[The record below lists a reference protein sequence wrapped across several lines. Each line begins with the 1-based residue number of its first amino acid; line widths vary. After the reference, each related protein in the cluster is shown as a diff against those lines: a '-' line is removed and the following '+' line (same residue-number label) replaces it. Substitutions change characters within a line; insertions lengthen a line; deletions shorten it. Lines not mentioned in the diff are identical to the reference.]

1 MCFHSQQTKKAVILE
16 KRYNVKIE
24 NAKLF
29 LENAIYNGFTY
40 RKCPVVSSENTK
52 LIKHYQWGLIPF
64 WAKDD
69 SIKAYTLNA
78 KIETIK
84 EKPSFKGCIKNR
96 CLVIVDGFYEWQW
109 LDPKGKKKQKFL
121 ITFPQEELFSL
132 GGIWSEWVDKS
143 TGEIIKSYS
152 IVTTEANDFMAEI
165 HNNKKRMPVILKP
178 KQEENWLAGEEI
190 NDFKKCNVDLKA
202 VVKI

>member
-1 MCFHSQQTKKAVILE
+1 M
-16 KRYNVKIE
+16 
-24 NAKLF
+24 
-29 LENAIYNGFTY
+29 ENAIYNGFTY
-40 RKCPVVSSENTK
+40 PKCPVVSSENTK

-109 LDPKGKKKQKFL
+109 LDPKGKKNK
-121 ITFPQEELFSL
+121 
-132 GGIWSEWVDKS
+132 
-143 TGEIIKSYS
+143 IIEK
-152 IVTTEANDFMAEI
+152 T
-165 HNNKKRMPVILKP
+165 NKKTTMPTKS
-178 KQEENWLAGEEI
+178 
-190 NDFKKCNVDLKA
+190 
-202 VVKI
+202 